1 MLRRPVLLIAIVA
14 LAGCASAPEQPV
26 MPKVVQVIVPQY
38 VAVPAPL
45 TIACPVAEPSDR
57 TIGTL
62 VGIAYA
68 RKQALIR
75 CNQQLD
81 AIRKL
86 GAKP

>member
-1 MLRRPVLLIAIVA
+1 MRIGAGLLISAL
-14 LAGCASAPEQPV
+14 LAGCASAPVPTV
-26 MPKVVQVIVPQY
+26 PKVITVPVIQY

-45 TIACPVAEPSDR
+45 TTSCPIAEPSDR

-62 VGIAYA
+62 VGVAYA

-75 CNQQLD
+75 CNAQLD

-86 GAKP
+86 RTK